1 MLDTKNYTFCCLD
14 YSFKYAEGVKP
25 TDFNQTDPIKVTIR
39 GFCVD
44 SDKIVKVCY
53 IREDFSSFNLTKNQL
68 VEKLDL
74 KPVIVSSGLLSFDQN
89 YQKKLDLHSLQFT
102 DKYLTYEFK

>member
-25 TDFNQTDPIKVTIR
+25 TDFNKTDPVKVTIR

-74 KPVIVSSGLLSFDQN
+74 KPIIVSSGLLSLIRIIKRNLIYILF
-89 YQKKLDLHSLQFT
+89 SL
-102 DKYLTYEFK
+102 LINI